1 MCGIVGYL
9 GAREAR
15 PILYEGLRRLEYRG
29 YDSAG
34 ICVVSGDGNLDC
46 VKVVGN
52 LDALGATLAEREV
65 PGTVG
70 VGHTRWATHGAP
82 TVENAHPHLDCKGQV
97 AVVHNGII
105 ENFTR
110 LREELA
116 SRGHVFTSST
126 DTEALAHLLEENYR
140 GDLAL
145 AMRESLKQVT
155 GSFAVVAVHRDQP
168 DVIVA
173 ARRDSPLAVGLGDGE
188 YFVASA
194 VPAFLATT
202 RRVMYLEDNDVA
214 SIELNGVSVTDMDG
228 AEMSR
233 SVVEVEWDLDAA
245 EKGGYEDFMYKE
257 IFEQPRA
264 VTDTLRDKIDPSGEI
279 GFEEF
284 SLTPEEASALRRIV
298 VVACGTAFHAGLLA
312 KYLFERWAALT
323 AEIEIAS
330 EFRSRNL
337 LVNEEDLVIA
347 ISQSGETLDT
357 LAGIRE
363 ARRRGAKVVAVVNT
377 VGSQMTRESDANI
390 YTHAGPEIGVAA
402 TKTFTSQM
410 AAMYVLALY
419 LGRLRGTVADS
430 KYRMIA
436 DELAALPARME
447 TVLSDTSAVEEAADR
462 YYGCDD
468 FLFLGRSVG
477 YPIAME
483 GALKLKEISY
493 IHAEGYPAGEMK
505 HGPIALLDSSVPVVA
520 IVPRDSVHEKMV
532 NNIEEVKARGAP
544 VLAVAT
550 EGDGEIRSICDDVLW
565 VPETAEMLYPE
576 LTVLH
581 LQLLAYHIA
590 KRRGCNVDQPRNLA
604 KTVTVE

>member
-9 GAREAR
+9 GDREAR

-82 TVENAHPHLDCKGQV
+82 TEENAHPHLDCKGQV

-126 DTEALAHLLEENYR
+126 DTETLAHLLEENYR

-173 ARRDSPLAVGLGDGE
+173 ARRDSPLAVGLGDDE

-214 SIELNGVSVTDMDG
+214 SIELNGVSVTDIDG
-228 AEMSR
+228 ADVSR
-233 SVVEVEWDLDAA
+233 GVVEVEWELDAA

-323 AEIEIAS
+323 VEIEIAS
-330 EFRSRNL
+330 EFR
-337 LVNEEDLVIA
+337 
-347 ISQSGETLDT
+347 
-357 LAGIRE
+357 
-363 ARRRGAKVVAVVNT
+363 
-377 VGSQMTRESDANI
+377 
-390 YTHAGPEIGVAA
+390 
-402 TKTFTSQM
+402 
-410 AAMYVLALY
+410 
-419 LGRLRGTVADS
+419 
-430 KYRMIA
+430 
-436 DELAALPARME
+436 
-447 TVLSDTSAVEEAADR
+447 
-462 YYGCDD
+462 
-468 FLFLGRSVG
+468 
-477 YPIAME
+477 
-483 GALKLKEISY
+483 
-493 IHAEGYPAGEMK
+493 
-505 HGPIALLDSSVPVVA
+505 
-520 IVPRDSVHEKMV
+520 
-532 NNIEEVKARGAP
+532 
-544 VLAVAT
+544 
-550 EGDGEIRSICDDVLW
+550 
-565 VPETAEMLYPE
+565 
-576 LTVLH
+576 
-581 LQLLAYHIA
+581 
-590 KRRGCNVDQPRNLA
+590 
-604 KTVTVE
+604 